1 MRFRYCTSLI
11 SKCAYA
17 VLGCFWLFLTSEP
30 SILIVDDDIAILQCF
45 SKIFQ
50 RKGYTVAVA
59 KKGAEAIEK
68 LSHSRFDVAL
78 VDLAL
83 PDMEGT
89 ALFPLIKKSS
99 PKTVRI
105 MLTGKTWMQNSI
117 AGADAFVGK
126 PVNPEKLL
134 SIIDSELKN
143 REAEI

>member
-1 MRFRYCTSLI
+1 M
-11 SKCAYA
+11 
-17 VLGCFWLFLTSEP
+17 
-30 SILIVDDDIAILQCF
+30 
-45 SKIFQ
+45 
-50 RKGYTVAVA
+50 A

-68 LSHSRFDVAL
+68 LSHSRYDVAL

-89 ALFPLIKKSS
+89 ELFPLIKKSS

-105 MLTGKTWMQNSI
+105 MLTGKTWIENSI

-143 REAEI
+143 REAEL